1 MFSRIFSYINF
12 LIQSKNQHGV
22 HSPFVFNLLTQCIYD
37 KKEFSGFQVVRNYR
51 KELLENNQYI
61 EVTDFGAGS
70 KIFNSNKR
78 KIAAV
83 AKHAGISQKRA
94 KILVKLSSYFNFNQV
109 LELGTSLGIAT
120 CAISKGNEKSSI
132 TTLEGCPETASIAK
146 QMFETYGLDN
156 ISTIIGDFKQTYF
169 NEVSKRTYD
178 MIYFDGNH
186 TKEAT
191 LNYFNACLSSI
202 HNNSVLIF
210 DDIHWS
216 QEMEEAWEEIK
227 THEKVTV
234 TIDTYQWGFVFFRKE
249 QQKEHFIIR
258 V

>member
-12 LIQSKNQHGV
+12 LIQSKNHHGV

-37 KKEFSGFQVVRNYR
+37 KKEVSGFQTVKNYR
-51 KELLENNQYI
+51 ENLLKNQQCI

-78 KIAAV
+78 KIAAI

-94 KILVKLSSYFNFNQV
+94 KLLMKITSYFNFDQV
-109 LELGTSLGIAT
+109 LEVGTSLGIAT
-120 CAISKGNEKSSI
+120 CAISKGNAESSI
-132 TTLEGCPETASIAK
+132 ITLEGCQETATIAK
-146 QMFETYGLDN
+146 QMFEKYQLSN
-156 ISTIIGDFKQTYF
+156 ISVVIGNFKQTYF
-169 NEVSKRTYD
+169 QEISKRTYD
-178 MIYFDGNH
+178 MIFFDGNH

-191 LNYFNACLSSI
+191 LAYFNACLPSI
-202 HNNSVLIF
+202 HNNSTLIF

-216 QEMEEAWEEIK
+216 KEMEEAWEEIK
-227 THEKVTV
+227 SHEKVTV
-234 TIDTYQWGFVFFRKE
+234 TIDTYQWGMVFFRKE

>member
-1 MFSRIFSYINF
+1 M
-12 LIQSKNQHGV
+12 

-37 KKEFSGFQVVRNYR
+37 KKDISGFQAVKNYR
-51 KELLENNQYI
+51 LELLKNQQYI

-78 KIAAV
+78 KIAAI
-83 AKHAGISQKRA
+83 AKHVGISQKRA
-94 KILVKLSSYFNFNQV
+94 KFLLKLTTYFNFNQV
-109 LELGTSLGIAT
+109 LEIGTSLGIAT

-132 TTLEGCPETASIAK
+132 TTLEGCPATAGIAK
-146 QMFETYGLDN
+146 QMFDKYQLNN
-156 ISTIIGDFKQTYF
+156 ISIIIGDFQETYF
-169 NEVSKRTYD
+169 EGISKRTYD

-191 LNYFNACLSSI
+191 LSYFNAYLSSI

-216 QEMEEAWEEIK
+216 KEMEEAWEEIK
-227 THEKVTV
+227 NNKEVTV
-234 TIDTYQWGFVFFRKE
+234 TIDTYQWGIVFFRKE
-249 QQKEHFIIR
+249 QQKEHFTIR